1 MVIADFFDLAVHDFH
16 DFGPDR
22 LYNLAL
28 SVYSSDVEQSDQEKA
43 SSHSKHGEQRESRGQ
58 GQSERSDA
66 PQVS

>member
-1 MVIADFFDLAVHDFH
+1 MAYRRRWCYPRPTMAQDPAPEVYL
-16 DFGPDR
+16 
-22 LYNLAL
+22 
-28 SVYSSDVEQSDQEKA
+28 VYSSDVEQSDQEKA